1 MDQSKVD
8 VFIMNNSDKLP
19 EQQLPFIREK
29 LLTLEDSKWIVLSTV
44 RFKDPTIAIVLSVFV
59 GFYGVDRF
67 YLGQAGLG
75 IGKLLTCGGCWI
87 WAIIDWFVIRDATK
101 EVNFRKLQSYLV

>member
-1 MDQSKVD
+1 MDKSKVD

-67 YLGQAGLG
+67 
-75 IGKLLTCGGCWI
+75 
-87 WAIIDWFVIRDATK
+87 
-101 EVNFRKLQSYLV
+101 